1 MPIAEAFFTCHDFQ
15 ENVAFSL
22 KKIRKNFGK
31 FSGAHLGFFK
41 KPDLLRHTDNLICLT
56 DFDAQCDAWR
66 ETRVLLAGIPGH
78 RLYNGGA
85 IAIAPDG
92 HLYLTTG
99 WTGDRERPQDRAS
112 LAGKVLRMTL
122 GVITHAA
129 ILH

>member
-1 MPIAEAFFTCHDFQ
+1 
-15 ENVAFSL
+15 
-22 KKIRKNFGK
+22 
-31 FSGAHLGFFK
+31 
-41 KPDLLRHTDNLICLT
+41 LICLT
-56 DFDAQCDAWR
+56 DFDAQCDPWR
-66 ETRVLLAGIPGH
+66 ETCVLLAGIPGR

-85 IAIAPDG
+85 IAIAPDV
-92 HLYLTTG
+92 HLYLTPG